1 MEKTIVVDYGSKS
14 WIIWLT
20 ILLVCWVLSISG
32 MVYYRRKYPSAKGI
46 LMTKAE
52 MQIELTEKRDEVRRR
67 QESNGRKDVE
77 IARQKAEIEGKE
89 SVAAANS
96 LAIH

>member
-1 MEKTIVVDYGSKS
+1 M
-14 WIIWLT
+14 
-20 ILLVCWVLSISG
+20 LSISV